1 MSRVLSPRTS
11 VASARSLL
19 VIGCLLLAGYQCFTL
34 LQLYLSE
41 PVSMSLS
48 FTPGKEV
55 AVPSV
60 TICGFPYDR
69 VAKAHRR
76 PQNVSIAEGYWQ
88 ASVNLGRQVKRCFPS
103 CRPDQNIPYPGG
115 KTPVKTGSWSS
126 WVATVEHALCHTF
139 TPNVTWGQLVDLSSS
154 KKFQLNIEISVKA
167 NRATTWD
174 HRVLIH
180 PKRRPLL
187 TNLDI
192 KGVQEDPRFEL
203 KGPNIM
209 RLQVSSRIHDR
220 ESLQRAR
227 CNSSAGYGYEACV
240 VQCYHT
246 LWANTLNCSTPEM
259 LDDFLHLPECSF
271 RQLGKRSVFARGF
284 RGCHCL
290 PACRQQR
297 YVVDATVQKLPEGM
311 FSSTLI
317 RVQLGQ
323 IPEEVATERRSYP
336 PASLISEMGGYI
348 SLLLGVSVLSVGD
361 VLSQIMSKR
370 AAAEPCEPRGADAAR
385 CRLDTLDAGRVNVTQ
400 LGRLRRLEIECA
412 DSSHVSVDFA
422 VALGRA
428 FGELRELAVERC
440 ALGHLRRGVFRHL
453 RGLRT
458 LSLRTFNREW
468 TSAEMRLERGCFEG
482 LEYLETLDLG
492 ENNMWA
498 LESGVFA
505 DLASLK
511 TLNLTGN
518 SFQELAELQDAGIS
532 DSLQVLDVS
541 SNGLLELSPA
551 GLSSFGSLRELHA
564 RANHLAVIHDGALR
578 DLKRLEVL
586 DVSDNRLV
594 ALPAMM
600 LNETRLLRDLRVQNN
615 SIRVLPPSLLSDLPQ
630 LQAVNMSRNNL
641 SSEWIRKDTFAG
653 LFRLIVLDLSAN
665 QLDSLSVDVFH
676 DLSSL
681 QVLDLSRNV
690 LTSVPDGVFS
700 SLSNLHTLSL
710 SDNALARL
718 GRYSL
723 AGLHVLSRLRLDN
736 NRLTDIADLT
746 FSNVTSV
753 EHLLLQRNQLLSVPA
768 ALRRLTF
775 LSRLD
780 LADNFIRDVPVGALA
795 PLRQLSFIS
804 LAGNQLSNVSVGCL
818 TGLSSLA
825 VLDLSRNR
833 ISGVESGAFDAAAGL
848 RVVRIDANRLSNV
861 NGLFAKLPALLWL
874 NASDNQI
881 EFFDYAL
888 IPVELRW
895 LDLHNNRIRKIG
907 NFYNIESKIK
917 LETLDLSHNEVSH
930 LAAASVPDGIKYFI
944 LASNQLT
951 TVELGTFEA
960 KSRLIRADFSSNQL
974 SELDLQAVTLAGSE
988 DSVAPAELLLAG
1000 NPFFCDCAMDWLLTI
1015 DTMTPRHK
1023 YPQVLDAERVMCR
1036 LLRSPGHP
1044 IPLPLTKPADFLCNY
1059 ERHCFALCHCCNY
1072 VACDCEM
1079 KCPDGCSCY
1088 HDHTWNTNIVDCS
1101 SREQLAISRE
1111 IPMDA
1116 TALLA
1121 AGNNIRSL
1129 ESHTFIGRKRI
1140 RLLYVNNSNVEE
1152 IQNRSLNGL
1161 SALQVLRLENN

>member
-1 MSRVLSPRTS
+1 
-11 VASARSLL
+11 
-19 VIGCLLLAGYQCFTL
+19 
-34 LQLYLSE
+34 
-41 PVSMSLS
+41 
-48 FTPGKEV
+48 
-55 AVPSV
+55 
-60 TICGFPYDR
+60 
-69 VAKAHRR
+69 
-76 PQNVSIAEGYWQ
+76 
-88 ASVNLGRQVKRCFPS
+88 
-103 CRPDQNIPYPGG
+103 
-115 KTPVKTGSWSS
+115 
-126 WVATVEHALCHTF
+126 
-139 TPNVTWGQLVDLSSS
+139 
-154 KKFQLNIEISVKA
+154 
-167 NRATTWD
+167 
-174 HRVLIH
+174 
-180 PKRRPLL
+180 
-187 TNLDI
+187 
-192 KGVQEDPRFEL
+192 
-203 KGPNIM
+203 
-209 RLQVSSRIHDR
+209 
-220 ESLQRAR
+220 
-227 CNSSAGYGYEACV
+227 
-240 VQCYHT
+240 
-246 LWANTLNCSTPEM
+246 
-259 LDDFLHLPECSF
+259 
-271 RQLGKRSVFARGF
+271 
-284 RGCHCL
+284 
-290 PACRQQR
+290 
-297 YVVDATVQKLPEGM
+297 
-311 FSSTLI
+311 
-317 RVQLGQ
+317 
-323 IPEEVATERRSYP
+323 
-336 PASLISEMGGYI
+336 
-348 SLLLGVSVLSVGD
+348 
-361 VLSQIMSKR
+361 
-370 AAAEPCEPRGADAAR
+370 
-385 CRLDTLDAGRVNVTQ
+385 
-400 LGRLRRLEIECA
+400 
-412 DSSHVSVDFA
+412 
-422 VALGRA
+422 
-428 FGELRELAVERC
+428 
-440 ALGHLRRGVFRHL
+440 
-453 RGLRT
+453 
-458 LSLRTFNREW
+458 
-468 TSAEMRLERGCFEG
+468 MRLERGCFEG

-1161 SALQVLRLENN
+1161 SALQVLRLENNVLPELYGHEFDSLQSLRELYLHNNRIARIHPATFAKLHALEVLTLHGNQLTSFPVWQLTSPYLVELTLARNPWSCECAFAERLAGYLADNRAKVDDADNIQCEYAAARPTCAGGLTTSAVQRPATDGALVFRFRARLCGGAAPAAAKSSLAGAAAVTVAREAETQFDVFVTYSAQDTRFVNEVLAPELEHATPAYRLCLLRRDAPSTSYLGDAVHHCVQASRRTLLVLSRNFLDNEWCRFDFKSSHLEALRRARGVVAVMHGVERAELESDLRALPACAARDAAALRAVLPSDSPSPTCSTVVSDDRSDGPAHGRSDSSHALVYSAQAPHNNSYSSIQPSEHTYMTIEQYQTAGRPATDADIYCTLEPEVQPQMPSDPDHPGHQHHHQRSLSHSLWV